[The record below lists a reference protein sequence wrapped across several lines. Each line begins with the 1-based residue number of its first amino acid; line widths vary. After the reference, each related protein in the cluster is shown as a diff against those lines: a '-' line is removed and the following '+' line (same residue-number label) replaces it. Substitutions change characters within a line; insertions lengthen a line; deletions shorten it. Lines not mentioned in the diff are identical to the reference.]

1 MEQSLRLIELG
12 GVILG
17 LALLARFA
25 QRVGFSPIPLYLL
38 AGLAFGRG
46 GVLPLVTS
54 EGFIETGAAVGV
66 VLLLLILGLEY
77 SPEDLT
83 ATIRTSTG
91 SGLLNFA
98 LNFTPGF
105 LAGLLLGWSSLS
117 SLVLGGV
124 TYVSS
129 SGIASKLLG
138 DLRWV
143 GNRETPVV
151 LSLLVMEDLSMAAYL
166 PLVGVLAAAGSLTS
180 TVVSVATALATAGVV
195 LFVVLRHGPLIT
207 RALSSASDET
217 LLLSILGL
225 TLLVAGLFDLAGV
238 SAAVGAF
245 FVGLALS
252 GPAAERA
259 RPLLEPLRDL
269 FAAVFFVFF
278 SLEIDPGSIPSVM
291 GAALALAVVTA
302 GTKAAAVWFA
312 ARRAGVGPRGRWR
325 GALLLIPRGEFS
337 IAIAGVGVGAGLE
350 PDLGPLAA
358 TYVLVLALA
367 GSSLARFLAHR
378 LASQQASPGT
388 LRRL

>member
-1 MEQSLRLIELG
+1 M
-12 GVILG
+12 ILG

-25 QRVGFSPIPLYLL
+25 GRIGFSPIPLYLL

-46 GVLPLVTS
+46 GILPLVTS

-66 VLLLLILGLEY
+66 VLLLLTLGLEY
-77 SPEDLT
+77 SPEELA
-83 ATIRTSTG
+83 ATIRTSSR
-91 SGLLNFA
+91 SGLLNLA

-105 LAGLLLGWSSLS
+105 LAGMLLEWSALS
-117 SLVLGGV
+117 SVVLGGV

-129 SGIASKLLG
+129 SGIASKLLA

-151 LSLLVMEDLSMAAYL
+151 LSLLVMEDLTMAVYL

-180 TVVSVATALATAGVV
+180 TVVSVATALATVAVV
-195 LFVVLRHGPLIT
+195 LFVVLRHGPLVT
-207 RALSSASDET
+207 RALSSSSDET
-217 LLLSILGL
+217 LVLSILGL
-225 TLLVAGLFDLAGV
+225 TLLVAGLLELAKV

-245 FVGLALS
+245 LVGLALS

-278 SLEIDPGSIPSVM
+278 SLEIDPGSIPPVI

-302 GTKAAAVWFA
+302 MTKASAVWLA
-312 ARRAGVGPRGRWR
+312 ARRAGIRPRGRWR

-337 IAIAGVGVGAGLE
+337 IAIAGVGVAAGLE
-350 PDLGPLAA
+350 PDIGSLAA
-358 TYVLVLALA
+358 AYVLVLAVTA
-367 GSSLARFLAHR
+367 STLARILAPR
-378 LASQQASPGT
+378 LVSRQGLPWGSRH
-388 LRRL
+388 L